1 MSFKPLPEQSSLDK
15 IATPSARARQKP
27 TPKKSYLLALAL
39 ASSALVTGIAVTS
52 TTQAASLGDLF
63 SSDQSAGQ
71 KKFLSVDQAFKV
83 SHSSKALDKGT
94 QLSINFDITPEHYVY
109 RDQIKLSLPAG
120 VTAAPFSFSQS
131 PISIDD
137 PTFGRV
143 PVFDQTNMVATTT
156 LMASDGKSVDNAAVT
171 IGWQGCAKAGL
182 CYPPEKIKTSVTITG
197 VPQQAAAAPAS
208 NTSTNASTNKNS
220 TATAKN
226 AANPTTSSAT
236 QTNIAKATVTST
248 GAAAAQAPS
257 NSSAQAADATD
268 KALNAES
275 AGADENSIDA
285 NGANGANAALDN
297 NEATALAADNVD
309 GTYLEAADLNNP
321 DLNTDNT
328 ANVNVSNPE
337 SETQKLNNQDPN
349 SLAANNLEESDP
361 FGLAAHPWLALG
373 LLFLAGLGLALT
385 PCVLP
390 MLPIVANIVARQQNP
405 TVKKGVIL
413 TTSYAIGVSIA
424 YGILGAVIAVFGE
437 SLGIIG
443 WLQNPIILI
452 SFALIFVLLAL
463 YMLGVFSIR
472 LPYFI
477 SSKMQGLSQAGDSKL
492 GSAGGSLAAG
502 FLSALVVSPCVSA
515 PLFGALLA
523 VSTIGSPLLGFAA
536 LFMLGLGL
544 SAPLILIGATQGKIM
559 PKAGE
564 WMNWVKQGFAL
575 LLFAVALLLL
585 ERVFISPMML
595 LVWALWFMVVATWA
609 WSWLGKARMLTQAIG
624 LVAGIWAATLII
636 GAALG
641 NDDSLQPLASLSAAP
656 LMMQGNG
663 QSIATPSTHSDETIT
678 TLAQLDAITSAN
690 PKVLVDLTADWC
702 IECRI
707 MDKNLFTTRPVQMQ
721 DWQLVRLDITE
732 TTAES
737 KAILARYQLFGP
749 PTLLYYQDGQL
760 IKKQVGEIGR
770 QQFEQT
776 LTALN

>member
-1 MSFKPLPEQSSLDK
+1 MSIKTAKSISSFKAVSTRNQSSNNQ
-15 IATPSARARQKP
+15 PSVVNKV
-27 TPKKSYLLALAL
+27 PKKSYLLALTI
-39 ASSALVTGIAVTS
+39 ASSSLLAGLTATTM
-52 TTQAASLGDLF
+52 TTQAAGLGDLF
-63 SSDQSAGQ
+63 SSNQSAGQ
-71 KKFLSVDQAFKV
+71 SKFLSVDKAFQV
-83 SHSSKALDKGT
+83 TSSSKAVKAGT

-109 RDQIKLSLPAG
+109 KNQLKLTLPAG
-120 VTAAPFSFSQS
+120 VTAAPFTFSQT
-131 PISIDD
+131 PVLIDD
-137 PTFGRV
+137 PTFGKV
-143 PVFDQTNMVATTT
+143 PVFDQKNMVATTT
-156 LMASDGKSVDNAAVT
+156 LSTNGKSIDKAAVV

-182 CYPPEKIKTSVTITG
+182 CYPPEKIKTTVDIVASSPQAGVNTTSNVTGVAKGDVNQETTTNANSVNNSNSVTTSEAPNATSIEG
-197 VPQQAAAAPAS
+197 SEALGSEAEQALAEEDEVTDYALLDDEALDGELGATNTISGADTPLADNAAPI
-208 NTSTNASTNKNS
+208 NDTL
-220 TATAKN
+220 ATADN
-226 AANPTTSSAT
+226 L
-236 QTNIAKATVTST
+236 
-248 GAAAAQAPS
+248 
-257 NSSAQAADATD
+257 AD
-268 KALNAES
+268 
-275 AGADENSIDA
+275 G
-285 NGANGANAALDN
+285 
-297 NEATALAADNVD
+297 
-309 GTYLEAADLNNP
+309 
-321 DLNTDNT
+321 
-328 ANVNVSNPE
+328 
-337 SETQKLNNQDPN
+337 
-349 SLAANNLEESDP
+349 DP
-361 FGLAAHPWLALG
+361 FGLAKHPWLALG

-452 SFALIFVLLAL
+452 SFAVIFVLLAL
-463 YMLGVFSIR
+463 YMLEVFTIR
-472 LPYFI
+472 LPHFI

-523 VSTIGSPLLGFAA
+523 VSTIGNPLLGFAA
-536 LFMLGLGL
+536 LFMLGFGL

-575 LLFAVALLLL
+575 LLFAVALLLI
-585 ERVFISPMML
+585 ERVFISSLML

-609 WSWLGKARMLTQAIG
+609 WSWRGKGRMLSQAIG
-624 LVAGIWAATLII
+624 LIAGIWAATLVI

-641 NDDSLQPLASLSAAP
+641 NDDSLHPLASLSATPMLVQSA
-656 LMMQGNG
+656 NG
-663 QSIATPSTHSDETIT
+663 QAGAQNNATNNSDEHIT
-678 TLAQLDAITSAN
+678 TLAELDVITAAN

-707 MDKNLFTTRPVQMQ
+707 MDKNLFTNRPAQMQ

-732 TTAES
+732 TTADS
-737 KAILARYQLFGP
+737 KAILARYKLFGP

-760 IKKQVGEIGR
+760 VQKQVGEIGR
-770 QQFEQT
+770 AEFEQT
-776 LTALN
+776 LTALNK